1 MLNQNGKGDRNTL
14 DNFDAFDKPKF
25 STLIIPNFIS
35 NLSKEQSCKTIFQK
49 SPRITEDDWNID
61 IDLSVSDHAKKIINH
76 YKKLLNIEREKLFNK
91 MVEIESRMS
100 KSLSKKD
107 QQIDELKSM
116 IKMYKLKYW
125 KYKKTSSASASFLIY
140 HINFT

>member
-1 MLNQNGKGDRNTL
+1 
-14 DNFDAFDKPKF
+14 
-25 STLIIPNFIS
+25 
-35 NLSKEQSCKTIFQK
+35 
-49 SPRITEDDWNID
+49 
-61 IDLSVSDHAKKIINH
+61 
-76 YKKLLNIEREKLFNK
+76 

-125 KYKKTSSASASFLIY
+125 KYKKLAVLQHPS
-140 HINFT
+140 